1 MKTFETSLKPKE
13 PFEMFLESQE
23 LENLKQQN
31 IEKKTG
37 NVFLRFFYKVKRNMN
52 DCLVKVVSTKEGTEQ
67 LCISQSLFTFSV
79 LQ

>member
-13 PFEMFLESQE
+13 PFEIFWESQE

-37 NVFLRFFYKVKRNMN
+37 NIF
-52 DCLVKVVSTKEGTEQ
+52 
-67 LCISQSLFTFSV
+67 
-79 LQ
+79 